1 MEVNEESKI
10 PEAKKDWTMRVV
22 AINLALMFIYTIAF
36 KVTGGQ
42 YSIFAMAFFLAGQVI
57 ICLLTAIFFKPRAFL
72 LSALA
77 VLLIGFSTC
86 WIAYSAQI

>member
-1 MEVNEESKI
+1 MDINEENNI
-10 PEAKKDWTMRVV
+10 PEAKKDWTMRIV
-22 AINLALMFIYTIAF
+22 AINLVLMIIYTIAF
-36 KVTGGQ
+36 RSMKDG
-42 YSIFAMAFFLAGQVI
+42 YSILGVAFFIAIQVI

-86 WIAYSAQI
+86 WIAYSGNL

>member
-1 MEVNEESKI
+1 MDLNEENNI
-10 PEAKKDWTMRVV
+10 PEAKKDWTMRIV
-22 AINLALMFIYTIAF
+22 AINLALMVIYTIAF

-42 YSIFAMAFFLAGQVI
+42 YSIFVVALFLAGQVI
-57 ICLLTAIFFKPRAFL
+57 ICLLTAIFFQPRAFL

-86 WIAYSAQI
+86 WIAYSSQI